1 MPQQKCFKLHLP
13 LLPYLVKS
21 SHNCDISMH
30 QFLYSVEMK
39 GLVVIR
45 FEKSLVCW
53 CDLPQEDTWTR
64 PKLGITLLKLPPFFK
79 KLFVMIAK

>member
-1 MPQQKCFKLHLP
+1 
-13 LLPYLVKS
+13 
-21 SHNCDISMH
+21 
-30 QFLYSVEMK
+30 MK

-45 FEKSLVCW
+45 FEKSLIVCW
-53 CDLPQEDTWTR
+53 CDLPQEDTWGL